1 MIKFI
6 WFHMIKSSN
15 ALPMD
20 FFWGG
25 LFTLLPENSPQE
37 ACPNVQPPQAMAPV
51 ARCVLQ
57 ELLFEFLV
65 LRPDTLN
72 RWQCF
77 LSAPGPRSFGHH
89 WHLDSNTWYWQ
100 RKKQDQ
106 PTWAHR
112 KKKWSSGSQFPPERA
127 MECRGAPVSIVCD
140 VGILHYHWPPGQQPF
155 SLGHTWFPC
164 NKSST
169 TDFPSGHKAV
179 TRGKLTSG
187 NRRW

>member
-1 MIKFI
+1 MVIFNSYVKI
-6 WFHMIKSSN
+6 PEGNHRKHVPMSISSHG
-15 ALPMD
+15 P
-20 FFWGG
+20 GG
-25 LFTLLPENSPQE
+25 TLCTSR
-37 ACPNVQPPQAMAPV
+37 VV
-51 ARCVLQ
+51 VW
-57 ELLFEFLV
+57 V
-65 LRPDTLN
+65 SRPAAWHGWTVG
-72 RWQCF
+72 
-77 LSAPGPRSFGHH
+77 SVSFQHQDPDPKRHH

-127 MECRGAPVSIVCD
+127 MECRGAPVSTVCD
-140 VGILHYHWPPGQQPF
+140 VGILHYHRPTGQQPF
-155 SLGHTWFPC
+155 CLGHTWFPC

-179 TRGKLTSG
+179 TRGKFTSG

>member
-1 MIKFI
+1 M
-6 WFHMIKSSN
+6 S
-15 ALPMD
+15 
-20 FFWGG
+20 
-25 LFTLLPENSPQE
+25 Q
-37 ACPNVQPPQAMAPV
+37 CPSQAMAPV

-65 LRPDTLN
+65 LRPDTVEPLAVFPFST
-72 RWQCF
+72 RTQIRKDIIDIWTK
-77 LSAPGPRSFGHH
+77 
-89 WHLDSNTWYWQ
+89 NTWYWQ

-127 MECRGAPVSIVCD
+127 MECRGAPVSTVCD
-140 VGILHYHWPPGQQPF
+140 VGILHYHRPTGQQPF
-155 SLGHTWFPC
+155 CLGHTWFPC

-179 TRGKLTSG
+179 TRGKFTSG